1 MNKTVR
7 ISATILTVTLMV
19 SCYTRGYLAS
29 PPPKIMAKQ
38 DKRMINAIKTYGR
51 TGDWILVRGYL
62 KSSDFIADVTGGVFS
77 HAAILDRELNQVIES
92 DHTGVH
98 ATSLN
103 VFTEESHRMVI
114 VRPKWRVNRKAGK
127 MAVEQARKLIGKPYN
142 FTGLIGIP
150 TPNSYYCSELVTHA
164 YKAFIHKSEK
174 LPKVITPLEL
184 LNWGRIVYDTGVRTL
199 PSDSVMNA
207 DNDD

>member
-1 MNKTVR
+1 
-7 ISATILTVTLMV
+7 
-19 SCYTRGYLAS
+19 
-29 PPPKIMAKQ
+29 
-38 DKRMINAIKTYGR
+38 
-51 TGDWILVRGYL
+51 
-62 KSSDFIADVTGGVFS
+62 
-77 HAAILDRELNQVIES
+77 
-92 DHTGVH
+92 
-98 ATSLN
+98 
-103 VFTEESHRMVI
+103 MVI

-184 LNWGRIVYDTGVRTL
+184 LNWGRIVYDSGVRAVPT
-199 PSDSVMNA
+199 DSVMNS